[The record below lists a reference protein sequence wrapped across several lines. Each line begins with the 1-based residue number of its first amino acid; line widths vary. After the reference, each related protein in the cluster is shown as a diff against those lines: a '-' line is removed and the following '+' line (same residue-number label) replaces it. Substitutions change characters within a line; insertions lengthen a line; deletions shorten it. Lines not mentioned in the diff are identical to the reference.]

1 MNEHSSVRRKLIVKS
16 LCCVT
21 VAVVV
26 LLSVAVVHAQ
36 TGSTNAPTSLLDE
49 YKALEGQWISKL
61 LGAAQRLFVLLA
73 GIEVIWSFTLLALEK
88 ADFQLLTAAIIRKIM
103 WIGIFYA
110 LLLYGVTPDGGGWIP
125 AILNSFQL
133 LGQNASSVGPL
144 GPSAIVGFGVNTSVD
159 LLSAASDAGFL
170 TNMGTALTLVFCA
183 VVIFLAYIAVAIQF
197 VVALVESYL
206 VIGAGVILLGFGGS
220 RWTAPYVE
228 RYLAYAVSVGLKILI
243 LYLLVGAGM
252 TLSQGWAQVALGIG
266 NSAEPART
274 GFDLA
279 AAAVMFLAV
288 CWMAPKLAS
297 AILGGASVLT
307 GGDLAAVGVGLAA
320 GTATFAMAGAA
331 MAASGTGALGKVQ
344 SASAAANNRGP
355 GGGGP
360 TGTSAGTSSPGP
372 AGGGGSGVSVALPSA
387 SSQPSP
393 PSRGVTAA
401 ARQQPGPPS
410 FGRSLVGLAGRAFA
424 AAEQTSAATRAVLR
438 NLRIPHDGG
447 GHAPPTIPTGHGEG

>member
-1 MNEHSSVRRKLIVKS
+1 MIV
-16 LCCVT
+16 VAI
-21 VAVVV
+21 VAV
-26 LLSVAVVHAQ
+26 SITTVHAQ
-36 TGSTNAPTSLLDE
+36 AGSTNAPTSILDE
-49 YKALEGQWISKL
+49 YKTLEGQWISKL

-73 GIEVIWSFTLLALEK
+73 GIEVVWSFTLLALEK

-170 TNMGTALTLVFCA
+170 TDMGTALTLVFCA
-183 VVIFLAYIAVAIQF
+183 VVIFSAYLAVAIQF

-206 VIGAGVILLGFGGS
+206 AVGGGVILLGFGGS

-228 RYLAYAVSVGLKILI
+228 RYVAYSVSVGLKILI

-266 NSAEPART
+266 NSTEPART

-288 CWMAPKLAS
+288 CWMSPKLAS
-297 AILGGASVLT
+297 AILGGATQLLVELLP
-307 GGDLAAVGVGLAA
+307 GDL
-320 GTATFAMAGAA
+320 
-331 MAASGTGALGKVQ
+331 
-344 SASAAANNRGP
+344 
-355 GGGGP
+355 
-360 TGTSAGTSSPGP
+360 
-372 AGGGGSGVSVALPSA
+372 VARL
-387 SSQPSP
+387 
-393 PSRGVTAA
+393 
-401 ARQQPGPPS
+401 
-410 FGRSLVGLAGRAFA
+410 LDLAGDQALMPVATVCTRRYAVEDKTDRLTLDVDVRTDTGKSLYADVLEFKSTQPD
-424 AAEQTSAATRAVLR
+424 AEPPQPLAVLG
-438 NLRIPHDGG
+438 LRPIKLSKFLW
-447 GHAPPTIPTGHGEG
+447 ATLWR